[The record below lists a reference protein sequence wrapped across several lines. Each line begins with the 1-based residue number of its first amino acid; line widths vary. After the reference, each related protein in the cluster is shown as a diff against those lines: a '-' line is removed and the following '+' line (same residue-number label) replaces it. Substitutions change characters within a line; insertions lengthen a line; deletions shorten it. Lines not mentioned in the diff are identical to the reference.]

1 MAKGLSGS
9 TIKSWFQYR
18 CERKTRYEIME
29 PAELAAVPVVKDDRE
44 KPWAVLGVDYEERV
58 VRRLAGEAGVLR
70 PPLGDPDGV
79 PAAAA
84 TAFLQGRG
92 SAQYAAQVKLRPRGR
107 PEFLSEDLFLRRSF
121 ADLIRR
127 DLSGPIPSFRLIDIK
142 ATRSARAFHKTQ
154 VAFYA
159 LLLEAVLKEL
169 AVPGMVDPVGEIW
182 RIPDNGDAEGDRWE
196 AEAFQLGPYLRQVE
210 DFCRA
215 TLPGIAPKV
224 VAPGRDETFFHVYF
238 KCEQCSYLPHCI
250 QAVGP
255 ERRAETRDI
264 SAVAGLTHEAKR
276 TLLATGAGTVAKLAA
291 MGAGVGRID
300 GAGWSLSR
308 RAETLV
314 ARARALRDDVVG
326 PGSEPHTF
334 LMPPRGDV
342 CLYLV
347 ADHDP
352 VDDGLVTLGYLYV
365 EGETV
370 REHVEVLPT
379 AGRAAEADALVGIF
393 SRVVAD
399 LTAID
404 ARNAALAGGASDP
417 ASLYAHIF
425 LYEASEG
432 VALQEAVKRHLDDKR
447 IRAGLLDMVRL
458 FPPEEV
464 VPEPEFRGMQHL
476 PATAL
481 RSVVEQ
487 LLALPVTV
495 SYDLRQVSAALA
507 DAGLIAEPYR
517 PGEGFARPFSALLAM
532 EVSRALREGRRD
544 APGVDEV
551 RSDVSARLRATHAIA
566 EWLRSEHAR
575 RVSADQPPMLRL
587 NKQPFRLQATFNPL
601 EAGDLDVLRAFELLE
616 NRSGLLETL
625 IRLARAPRVRREGG
639 RAIGPMRLLGA
650 YPRQR
655 DVAMLFA
662 VPAEALDADIAAGAL
677 GLILSDGEPDLVL
690 EPRLWPRLACTLRNA
705 RIGDAPNL
713 LRVTVFRGNF
723 DSDAFKDM
731 MRRAGQD
738 GWWLDQSFVD
748 LNSPKADAFLSF
760 LSAAEAA

>member
-44 KPWAVLGVDYEERV
+44 KPWAILGVDYEERV
-58 VRRLAGEAGVLR
+58 VRRLASETGVLR
-70 PPLGDPDGV
+70 PPPGDPDGL

-92 SAQYAAQVKLRPRGR
+92 SAEYAAQVKLRPRGR

-121 ADLIRR
+121 ADLVRR
-127 DLSGPIPSFRLIDIK
+127 DLSGGVPLFRLIDIK
-142 ATRSARAFHKTQ
+142 ATRGARAFHKTQ

-159 LLLEAVLKEL
+159 LLLEAVLNESR
-169 AVPGMVDPVGEIW
+169 APGKVDPFGEIW
-182 RIPDNGDAEGDRWE
+182 RIPDDGDAEGDRWE
-196 AEAFQLGPYLRQVE
+196 AEIFQLGPYLRLVE
-210 DFCRA
+210 DFCRG
-215 TLPGIAPKV
+215 TLPGIARKI

-250 QAVGP
+250 QAVGSD
-255 ERRAETRDI
+255 RAAEARDV

-276 TLLATGAGTVAKLAA
+276 TLLSSGAGTVAKLAG
-291 MGAGVGRID
+291 MGAGVGQID

-314 ARARALRDDVVG
+314 VRAKALRDGAVG

-334 LMPPRGDV
+334 LMPPRGDIS
-342 CLYLV
+342 LYLV

-352 VDDGLVTLGYLYV
+352 VDDGLVTLGYLYI

-370 REHVEVLPT
+370 REHIEVLPSADRT
-379 AGRAAEADALVGIF
+379 AEADALVRVFGQ
-393 SRVVAD
+393 VVAD
-399 LTAID
+399 LTAVD
-404 ARNAALAGGASDP
+404 ARNAALPGGASDP
-417 ASLYAHIF
+417 ASLFAHIF
-425 LYEASEG
+425 LYEAAEG
-432 VALQEAVKRHLDDKR
+432 VALQEAVRRHLDDDR

-464 VPEPEFRGMQHL
+464 VPEPEFRGMEHL

-495 SYDLRQVSAALA
+495 SYDLRQVSGALA
-507 DAGLIAEPYR
+507 AAGFINEPYR
-517 PGEGFARPFSALLAM
+517 PADGFARPFSALLAM
-532 EVSRALREGRRD
+532 EVSRALREGRRE
-544 APGVDEV
+544 APGVDDV
-551 RSDVSARLRATHAIA
+551 RSDVSARLRATHSIA

-575 RVSADQPPMLRL
+575 RVQSGQPPMLRL

-601 EAGDLDVLRAFELLE
+601 AAGDLDVLRAFELLE
-616 NRSGLLETL
+616 NRSGLLESL
-625 IRLARAPRVRREGG
+625 IRLARAPRVRREAG

-662 VPAEALDADIAAGAL
+662 VPPEALDADIGAGAL
-677 GLILSDGEPDLVL
+677 GLILSDGEPDFVL
-690 EPRLWPRLACTLRNA
+690 EPRLWPRLACSLRNSRA
-705 RIGDAPNL
+705 GDAPNL
-713 LRVTVFRGNF
+713 LRISVYRGNF
-723 DSDAFKDM
+723 DSGPFQDM
-731 MRRAGQD
+731 MRSAGED
-738 GWWLDQSFVD
+738 GWWLDQSFLD

-760 LSAAEAA
+760 LAAGEAA